1 MGIAYSETPTMNKVR
16 WKSQIGSKLP
26 SSQIFASDRA
36 LRIKARH
43 E

>member
-1 MGIAYSETPTMNKVR
+1 MGIAYSETHTMNKVK

-26 SSQIFASDRA
+26 SQIFASDRA